1 MNYLVNPLCVEQILS
16 YWKGSPRKDAYE
28 MIRKYGLPNEVTMKK
43 LIWYNNGIWKRTI
56 LYQNTVPH
64 NFPTPHEDYLEQV
77 IDYKVPDEF
86 FTLLGEFDGSVY
98 VDRTRGEAKAKCHDE
113 AMNTLSLNL
122 LNDIVTRKRTV
133 EDARLFYAETAKNY
147 KFHNISTPY
156 TERFLFPP
164 QTNTADPDIS
174 YF

>member
-1 MNYLVNPLCVEQILS
+1 
-16 YWKGSPRKDAYE
+16 
-28 MIRKYGLPNEVTMKK
+28 
-43 LIWYNNGIWKRTI
+43 
-56 LYQNTVPH
+56 
-64 NFPTPHEDYLEQV
+64 
-77 IDYKVPDEF
+77 
-86 FTLLGEFDGSVY
+86 
-98 VDRTRGEAKAKCHDE
+98 
-113 AMNTLSLNL
+113 MNTLSLNL